1 LAMIVLL
8 MLVCGARVRG
18 ARYAP
23 EVAVLGR

>member
-1 LAMIVLL
+1 MIVLL